1 MKKRLF
7 ALLLALCLLPM
18 PALAAQDST
27 DNFVR
32 RKTYAGQFSD
42 LAADSMKSAACPSSS
57 ICAATSSGS

>member
-32 RKTYAGQFSD
+32 RKTYAGGRKNCIF
-42 LAADSMKSAACPSSS
+42 
-57 ICAATSSGS
+57 